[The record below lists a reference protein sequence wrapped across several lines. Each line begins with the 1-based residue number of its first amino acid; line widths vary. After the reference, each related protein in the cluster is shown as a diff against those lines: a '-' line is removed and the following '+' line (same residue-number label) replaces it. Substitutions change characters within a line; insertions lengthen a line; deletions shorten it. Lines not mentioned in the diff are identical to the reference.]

1 MPSFNLLKLRRIN
14 ILRNFGVLR
23 QPCILRLSKQTL
35 FQITLLLHIT
45 PDLGVDRYFIT
56 NLSWRF
62 WINLGIITIINFVDE
77 SDLSGSFRVNLGWH
91 LFVVIVRSNLSRS
104 LKLRCTL
111 IEGITLKCLQIFK
124 RLRCTNHYPKF

>member
-77 SDLSGSFRVNLGWH
+77 SDLSGSFRVNLG
-91 LFVVIVRSNLSRS
+91 
-104 LKLRCTL
+104 
-111 IEGITLKCLQIFK
+111 
-124 RLRCTNHYPKF
+124 